1 MNYRQLIREKAL
13 DQFGYVTTG
22 NAREVNVPPVELRK
36 LAQRGA
42 LKNMGYGLYRLEEA
56 PDGELDQFAE
66 AVLRGGEGAHLMGDS
81 ILAIYRLGLVAPKK
95 IRVGTPRRVR
105 GKMPKFIE
113 VIKSEIPP
121 DELTTIEGIPS
132 TTVAKALLDCQGS
145 IMSERMTDAI
155 TSAWEQGLI
164 TRHEAKELRTKL
176 RKRMSPAR

>member
-1 MNYRQLIREKAL
+1 
-13 DQFGYVTTG
+13 
-22 NAREVNVPPVELRK
+22 
-36 LAQRGA
+36 
-42 LKNMGYGLYRLEEA
+42 MGYGLYRLEEA

-66 AVLRGGEGAHLMGDS
+66 AVLRVGEGAHLMGDS
-81 ILAIYRLGLVAPKK
+81 VLAIYRLGLVAPKK
-95 IRVGTPRRVR
+95 VRVGTPHRVR
-105 GKMPKFIE
+105 GKLPKFIE

-155 TSAWEQGLI
+155 TSAREQGLI
-164 TRHEAKELRTKL
+164 TRHEAKELRTSL